1 MASLKKGFTDSMSN
15 LMSATYS
22 DDSSHDEV
30 MERYL
35 QEFGGRNALAL
46 NSTGTDTLICG
57 EYATIEPISL
67 VYVDST
73 LTAAAKFDESRVQV
87 DCNDWL
93 QVWDI
98 LMD

>member
-1 MASLKKGFTDSMSN
+1 
-15 LMSATYS
+15 MSATYS